1 MALRSGGGSGDD
13 NMDGAGGPG
22 GSGGLPSFR
31 RESVKVCHVPALSLP
46 RSPERQHGSD
56 LTLTMFEQRSFS
68 TMAESHR
75 DRDGSPATLFVPHDD
90 HYNNEHPAQRARLA
104 SSRIALPQRYPGDGF
119 DYRRPTMSGS
129 GSGSS
134 SGSGSNGNGQDR
146 NPGVGVIDL
155 TEEDD
160 DLPRTRGT
168 RGEEAGR
175 DSRAQRG
182 PRFGRNIIDLDG
194 EDDAED
200 LTQPGSHA
208 APSSAPRPNYLSL
221 FPARA
226 PTTTHPHP
234 RYSGLRRPER
244 SSPPRRTDME
254 DLTELRTRLHAR
266 PSESSRG
273 HRSVTPYPN
282 GRPEPIDLTGDEDE
296 LVIVDAR
303 TRAGIN
309 DERPSTT
316 AGMGTRS
323 VNDLF
328 AHLGRPGR
336 LFDRVMAFS
345 GIPRTNAN
353 NVPARAQVTFVN
365 PDAQQRGALQVNL
378 DFGATAFDLGL
389 GGNPPPPP
397 KYEPPPSPA
406 KGFTRSPGEQDVVVC
421 PNCGNELAVNS
432 DEKKAEV
439 WIIKKCGHVSC
450 FGATWR
456 CYILTSRQA
465 YCGDCAQ
472 HRTKTTKGKGK
483 APVHSTPMPFKECV
497 IHGCREKAGAK
508 AMMHI
513 FIGS

>member
-1 MALRSGGGSGDD
+1 
-13 NMDGAGGPG
+13 
-22 GSGGLPSFR
+22 
-31 RESVKVCHVPALSLP
+31 
-46 RSPERQHGSD
+46 
-56 LTLTMFEQRSFS
+56 
-68 TMAESHR
+68 MAESHR
-75 DRDGSPATLFVPHDD
+75 DRDSSPATLFVPHDD
-90 HYNNEHPAQRARLA
+90 H
-104 SSRIALPQRYPGDGF
+104 PQRYPGDGL

-129 GSGSS
+129 GSGS
-134 SGSGSNGNGQDR
+134 GSGSSNA
-146 NPGVGVIDL
+146 GVRVIDL

-168 RGEEAGR
+168 RGEESGR

-200 LTQPGSHA
+200 LTRPGSHA

-244 SSPPRRTDME
+244 LSPPRRTDME
-254 DLTELRTRLHAR
+254 DLAELRTRLHAR

-282 GRPEPIDLTGDEDE
+282 GRPEPIDLTADEDE

-303 TRAGIN
+303 TRAGVN
-309 DERPSTT
+309 NERPSTT

-397 KYEPPPSPA
+397 KYEPPPAAA

-439 WIIKKCGHVSC
+439 WIIKKCGH
-450 FGATWR
+450 
-456 CYILTSRQA
+456 A